1 MSFALVICHWRWNL
15 RPVLSRA
22 DSIGFGIGCTV
33 IFFASVV
40 EPPNEFSVSIWLKNI
55 NRNIN
60 PYKNMSTKTPE
71 CWASDPQARGLRIE
85 ATPDRSL
92 LLPHNHFIFAELDSG
107 GDEQNLKL
115 VFTTHEIS
123 VRGHHLRRIETVMQR
138 LELSLLAKLPNN
150 QRKLITEGQPV
161 ILEIAVKEIED
172 VKNEKP

>member
-1 MSFALVICHWRWNL
+1 
-15 RPVLSRA
+15 
-22 DSIGFGIGCTV
+22 
-33 IFFASVV
+33 
-40 EPPNEFSVSIWLKNI
+40 
-55 NRNIN
+55 
-60 PYKNMSTKTPE
+60 MSTKTPE

-85 ATPDRSL
+85 VTPERSL

-123 VRGHHLRRIETVMQR
+123 VRGHHLRRIETVLQR

-161 ILEIAVKEIED
+161 ILEIVVTE
-172 VKNEKP
+172 EKAQESSPLNNSK